1 MRSRGGAGSI
11 IHGMRKH
18 RFVHAVL
25 LVAALLFSHW
35 AVAMHACGVA
45 VTVVSA
51 GAPGSHDPCCP
62 DPVAAHACEQHCA
75 FGQSAVDHAKPFAP
89 LDVTLGPAL
98 ALRVPESGSLRSRID
113 RPVAA
118 PDPPPSI
125 RSSVLRI

>member
-45 VTVVSA
+45 VPVVSA
-51 GAPGSHDPCCP
+51 GASGSHDPCCP
-62 DPVAAHACEQHCA
+62 DPVARHACDQHCA

-98 ALRVPESGSLRSRID
+98 ALRVPESGRLQARID
-113 RPVAA
+113 RPVVA

-125 RSSVLRI
+125 RFSVLRI